1 MLRSPTRG
9 RAPFPAL
16 SRHLVLR
23 LACALA
29 LTGAVLAP
37 AQATPSAEQI
47 AVLSSADVALYLDAF
62 AAVRAGRTKE
72 ADAALAQ
79 VSDPVLT
86 GHVLAERYLGPGYKA
101 SYAELSQWLDRYAD
115 HPGADDIHALALKRK
130 PKKAA
135 APAKPETFRMRWN
148 GVRESDVEP
157 RRSAAFEKLE
167 DRVMGLVRQD
177 RLKQALAL
185 LDDAK
190 NKKRFD
196 AGERDALRSIVAKAY
211 FLLGRDE
218 TAYDLAA
225 DVAKRNRD
233 EAPLADWT
241 AGLASF
247 RMGQHARAA
256 SHFERLAADTSIG
269 PWTRS
274 AAQFWAAR
282 ANLLAGQPQKVT
294 GQLEAAASA
303 GATFYAMLAQR
314 VLGRRPDIA
323 WTEPRLSANDLAAIK
338 AVGSARRS
346 IALAQLGESAL
357 ASREIRRAQ
366 AQLDES
372 YDDALCTLAGKL
384 GLWGAQHALARAA
397 GDVHP
402 GAVYALPDIRPEGGF
417 RIDPALIY
425 AIAKQE
431 SKFDPEA
438 VSPAGAVGLMQI
450 MPPTAVHLTG
460 DSAAKARLTDPAFNL
475 TLGQNYIEE
484 LMSYGEPAGNIFM
497 LAAAYNAGPG
507 NMQRWQEET
516 GGISNDPLMF
526 IEAIPARETRAYIER
541 VVMNYWM
548 YSWRMGV
555 DPKSLQDV
563 AAGAWPVYAER
574 APQPRQAQGARG
586 LGVHDWF
593 ASYRL
598 QR

>member
-1 MLRSPTRG
+1 MLRFPTRG
-9 RAPFPAL
+9 HALIRCFARPVRA
-16 SRHLVLR
+16 
-23 LACALA
+23 ALA
-29 LTGAVLAP
+29 AATLAATPLAAAADPGAAEIAVLAP
-37 AQATPSAEQI
+37 GDVTLYRQAF
-47 AVLSSADVALYLDAF
+47 D
-62 AAVRAGRTKE
+62 AVRAGRTKD

-79 VSDPVLT
+79 VNDPVLT
-86 GHVLAERYLGPGYKA
+86 GHVLAERYLGPGYTA
-101 SYAELSQWLDRYAD
+101 RYDELAQWLDRYAD

-130 PKKAA
+130 PRKAA
-135 APAKPETFRMRWN
+135 APARPEAFRMRWN
-148 GVRESDVEP
+148 GARESDVEP

-167 DRVMGLVRQD
+167 DRVMALVRQD

-185 LDDAK
+185 LDDKK
-190 NKKRFD
+190 NQKRLD

-218 TAYDLAA
+218 TAYELASE
-225 DVAKRNRD
+225 VARRNRD

-247 RMGQHARAA
+247 RMRSHARAA
-256 SHFERLAADTSIG
+256 QHFERLAADPSIG
-269 PWTRS
+269 PWTRA

-282 ANLLAGQPQKVT
+282 ANLLAGTPQKVT
-294 GQLEAAASA
+294 GQLEAAAA
-303 GATFYAMLAQR
+303 EEQTFYGMLAQR

-338 AVGSARRS
+338 AVGPARRA
-346 IALAQLGESAL
+346 IALAQLGESGL

-372 YDDALCTLAGKL
+372 YDDALCALAGKL
-384 GLWGAQHALARAA
+384 GLWSAQHALARAA

-402 GAVYALPDIRPEGGF
+402 GAVYALPDIQPEGGF
-417 RIDPALIY
+417 RLDPALIY

-460 DSAAKARLTDPAFNL
+460 DGAAAERLTDPAFNL

-484 LMSYGEPAGNIFM
+484 LMAYGDPAGNIFM

-507 NMQRWQEET
+507 NMERWKEET
-516 GGISNDPLMF
+516 GGISSDPLMF
-526 IEAIPARETRAYIER
+526 IEAIPARETRAYVER

-555 DPKSLQDV
+555 DPRSLQEV

-574 APQPRQAQGARG
+574 APRPRQAQGGRG